1 MPWAARDN
9 QNLAVLYRM
18 HSDYKAGLDC
28 RTDPNRCVLTIEDKN
43 RWTTHKIALNRSGI
57 LEVDGQTHDIAGST
71 VSVTEQRGSIVI
83 AVDNEEIL
91 SFN

>member
-1 MPWAARDN
+1 
-9 QNLAVLYRM
+9 
-18 HSDYKAGLDC
+18 
-28 RTDPNRCVLTIEDKN
+28 
-43 RWTTHKIALNRSGI
+43 